1 MIEDHRRLVKASKI
15 IAKKAGG
22 KVKQTS
28 GKVAL
33 EIRRKTGG
41 AIVAAFAFIIALVWR
56 DVIVEIVNQIVTT
69 TGIEDTTY
77 VYQLLLAI
85 ITTVIAVI
93 GILYFSKWSE
103 EKK

>member
-33 EIRRKTGG
+33 EIRRK
-41 AIVAAFAFIIALVWR
+41 I
-56 DVIVEIVNQIVTT
+56 
-69 TGIEDTTY
+69 
-77 VYQLLLAI
+77 LLSA
-85 ITTVIAVI
+85 
-93 GILYFSKWSE
+93 
-103 EKK
+103 

>member
-1 MIEDHRRLVKASKI
+1 MIEDHRKLAQASKV

-22 KVKQTS
+22 KVKETS

-33 EIRRKTGG
+33 DVRRKTGG

-56 DVIVEIVNQIVTT
+56 DVIVEIVNQIVNT
-69 TGIEDTTY
+69 TGIEGTTY
-77 VYQLLLAI
+77 VYQLLLAV
-85 ITTVIAVI
+85 ITTVIAVV